1 MANQVKS
8 GITNIF
14 ELQPQDSTPLYR
26 QLYERLRLAILT
38 EQLTA
43 GVQLPSTRSL
53 ASELGVSRNTVLLAY
68 DQLLAE
74 GYIEGKVGSGTTVAQ
89 VLPESLLST
98 SNNKSKPQFE
108 YQQSSQKRL
117 SHRGRALAQTPLIP
131 KPLQTLQGKQQRIFR
146 AGISAV
152 DAFPHELWSQLI
164 ARRARN
170 SLQNLL
176 TDRELRGY
184 LPLREAI
191 AAHIVVA
198 RGVRCTP
205 DQIIVV
211 AGFQGGFD
219 LAARVLLDPG
229 DPVWMEDPG
238 YLGARGALI
247 GAGANLIPVPVD
259 TEGLDV
265 TAGMAKCPQARLVY
279 VTPSHQFPLGV
290 TMSLARRLALL
301 EWANQ
306 NGAWVLE
313 DDYDSEYRFVG
324 RPLTALQ
331 GIDSSDCVIYFGT
344 FSKVLFPALR
354 LGYLVVPPDL
364 VEAFIAARHFIGTRV
379 PTLEQAVLADFM
391 NEGHFNRHIRRMRS
405 LYAERRVT
413 LVAALKRE
421 LEFEIYAPETG
432 MHIVL
437 WLPPGMNDKLA
448 SQQAAVVGIDA
459 MPLSLFS
466 MTQTRAG
473 LLLGYAA
480 VDVHQIHDG
489 VQRLA
494 TALRAIQ
501 ILRLTCCPLAKKSRC
516 TTMCDRLCQS

>member
-8 GITNIF
+8 GITNIL

-68 DQLLAE
+68 EQLLAE
-74 GYIEGKVGSGTTVAQ
+74 GYVEGKVGSGTTVAQ
-89 VLPESLLST
+89 VLPETLLLCANT
-98 SNNKSKPQFE
+98 KSKSQLKHN
-108 YQQSSQKRL
+108 QSRHQRL
-117 SHRGRALAQTPLIP
+117 SQRGTALAQTPLIP
-131 KPLQTLQGKQQRIFR
+131 KPLQTSRGKQQRIFR
-146 AGISAV
+146 AGISGIN
-152 DAFPHELWSQLI
+152 AFPHELWSQLI

-176 TDRELRGY
+176 TDRDLAGY

-205 DQIIVV
+205 TQIIVV
-211 AGFQGGFD
+211 AGFQGGID

-229 DPVWMEDPG
+229 DAVWMEDPG
-238 YLGARGALI
+238 YLGARGALL
-247 GAGANLIPVPVD
+247 GAGANVIPVPVD
-259 TEGLDV
+259 IEGLDI
-265 TAGMAKCPQARLVY
+265 TAGIAKYPQARLVY

-290 TMSLARRLALL
+290 TMSLARRLTLL

-331 GIDSSDCVIYFGT
+331 GIDSSNCVIYFGT

-364 VEAFIAARHFIGTRV
+364 VEAFITARHFIGTRV
-379 PTLEQAVLADFM
+379 PILEQAVLADFM

-405 LYAERRVT
+405 LYTQRRAT
-413 LVAALKRE
+413 LVAALERE
-421 LEFEIYAPETG
+421 LDLEVYAPETG
-432 MHIVL
+432 MHLVL
-437 WLPPGMNDKLA
+437 WLPPGMDDKLA
-448 SQQAAVVGIDA
+448 SQQAAAVGIDA

-466 MTQTRAG
+466 MTETRAG

-480 VDVHQIHDG
+480 VDVHEIHDG
-489 VQRLA
+489 VHRLA
-494 TALRAIQ
+494 TALRAI
-501 ILRLTCCPLAKKSRC
+501 
-516 TTMCDRLCQS
+516 